1 VPARESHSIFSGEKL
16 SESENDGAS
25 PSAEEDCCSV
35 LKVLISELK
44 AEMHFRGDGRSIV
57 LFAVDDATL
66 KLGSA
71 CVPASTAIAVDA
83 ITHIVRSVHLTTTLA
98 LLQLILES

>member
-44 AEMHFRGDGRSIV
+44 AEMHFRGEGRDTPPRRERDMPDKGHN
-57 LFAVDDATL
+57 FTGHEAA
-66 KLGSA
+66 
-71 CVPASTAIAVDA
+71 
-83 ITHIVRSVHLTTTLA
+83 
-98 LLQLILES
+98 